1 MSTLS
6 NNRKSRKNS
15 QNKILNI
22 KSKYILLEIF
32 NYIIKPKLLS
42 IIKYNKSIKKKV
54 DISVKDYEECPK
66 IYSSIELVI
75 RPILDIPEN
84 IINFQ
89 KGEIR
94 QIPFI
99 NIKKEEEKYFH
110 IYFNKNKK
118 ETKKNY
124 LRENEKV
131 NVIKIKIDYQITSFN
146 KLFFNCKCIE
156 SIYFKKFYRI
166 NITDMSGMFYECSS
180 LKKFEF
186 DNFITDNVTD
196 MSIMFSGCSS
206 LKELN
211 LNAFNTN
218 NVTSMFGMFSRC
230 SSLVKLD
237 INNFNANKV
246 TQTCFMFSKC
256 SSLKELYFSN
266 FKPNKGTDVFEMF
279 EGCTFLINFVYD
291 FKNDDFKNNYLIG
304 Y

>member
-42 IIKYNKSIKKKV
+42 IIKCNKSIKKRV

-211 LNAFNTN
+211 LNAFNTK
-218 NVTSMFGMFSRC
+218 NVTSMLGMFSRC
-230 SSLVKLD
+230 ASLIKLD

-246 TQTCFMFSKC
+246 TNTCFMFFQC
-256 SSLKELYFSN
+256 SSLKQLYFSN
-266 FKPNKGTDVFEMF
+266 FKPNKGTDVFGMF
-279 EGCTFLINFVYD
+279 SRCIFLKNFVYD
-291 FKNDDFKNNYLIG
+291 FKNDDFKNNHLID

>member
-22 KSKYILLEIF
+22 KNKYILLEIF
-32 NYIIKPKLLS
+32 NYIIKYKLLS

-211 LNAFNTN
+211 LNAFNTK
-218 NVTSMFGMFSRC
+218 NVTSMLGMFSRC
-230 SSLVKLD
+230 ASLIKLD

-246 TQTCFMFSKC
+246 TNTCFMFFQC
-256 SSLKELYFSN
+256 SSLKQLYFSN
-266 FKPNKGTDVFEMF
+266 FKPNKGTDVFGMF
-279 EGCTFLINFVYD
+279 SRCIFLKNFVYD
-291 FKNDDFKNNYLIG
+291 FKNDDFKNNHLID

>member
-146 KLFFNCKCIE
+146 KL
-156 SIYFKKFYRI
+156 YY
-166 NITDMSGMFYECSS
+166 
-180 LKKFEF
+180 
-186 DNFITDNVTD
+186 
-196 MSIMFSGCSS
+196 
-206 LKELN
+206 
-211 LNAFNTN
+211 
-218 NVTSMFGMFSRC
+218 
-230 SSLVKLD
+230 
-237 INNFNANKV
+237 
-246 TQTCFMFSKC
+246 
-256 SSLKELYFSN
+256 
-266 FKPNKGTDVFEMF
+266 
-279 EGCTFLINFVYD
+279 
-291 FKNDDFKNNYLIG
+291 
-304 Y
+304 

>member
-118 ETKKNY
+118 ETKRNY
-124 LRENEKV
+124 LKENEKV

-146 KLFFNCKCIE
+146 KLFCNCKCIE

-211 LNAFNTN
+211 LNAFNTK
-218 NVTSMFGMFSRC
+218 NVTSMLGMFSRC
-230 SSLVKLD
+230 ASLIKLD

-246 TQTCFMFSKC
+246 TNTCFMFFQC
-256 SSLKELYFSN
+256 SSLKQLYFSN
-266 FKPNKGTDVFEMF
+266 FKPNKGTDVFGMF
-279 EGCTFLINFVYD
+279 SRCIFLKNFVYD
-291 FKNDDFKNNYLIG
+291 FKNDDFKNNHLID

>member
-42 IIKYNKSIKKKV
+42 IIKCNKSIKKRV

-156 SIYFKKFYRI
+156 SLYFKKFYRI
-166 NITDMSGMFYECSS
+166 NITDMSGMLYECSS

-237 INNFNANKV
+237 INNFNANKI

>member
-42 IIKYNKSIKKKV
+42 IIKCNKSIKKRV

-66 IYSSIELVI
+66 IYSSIELEI
-75 RPILDIPEN
+75 RPIFDKQKN
-84 IINFQ
+84 IINFK
-89 KGEIR
+89 KGEIC

-99 NIKKEEEKYFH
+99 NTKKGEEKYFH

-118 ETKKNY
+118 ETKRNY
-124 LRENEKV
+124 LKENEKV

-211 LNAFNTN
+211 LNAFNTK
-218 NVTSMFGMFSRC
+218 NVTSMLGMFSRC
-230 SSLVKLD
+230 ASLIKLD

-246 TQTCFMFSKC
+246 TNTCFMFFQC
-256 SSLKELYFSN
+256 SSLKQLYFSN
-266 FKPNKGTDVFEMF
+266 FKPNKGTDVFGMF
-279 EGCTFLINFVYD
+279 SRCIFLKNFVYD
-291 FKNDDFKNNYLIG
+291 FKNDDFKNNHLID